1 MPFARRWRKP
11 CLSAHSSRTTAVVR
25 RPTASVC
32 VCVPVQVVQCFQHA
46 AARAALAWLS
56 DSAVLPR
63 QHRLNRSAD
72 IRHVLRRGR
81 RFAISAAVISV
92 NVRADD
98 APSRLAVIT
107 PKVVGNS
114 VVRHRVARVIRHSF
128 QAFLAQH
135 PSNLDVVVRA
145 QAGAHSLSLSECTDL
160 LERAAMKASV

>member
-11 CLSAHSSRTTAVVR
+11 CRSAHSSRTTAVVR

-32 VCVPVQVVQCFQHA
+32 VCVPVQVVPCCQHA

-81 RFAISAAVISV
+81 RFAISTSVISV
-92 NVRADD
+92 LVRSDD
-98 APSRLAVIT
+98 LPSRLAVIT
-107 PKVVGNS
+107 PKIVGNS
-114 VVRHRVARVIRHSF
+114 VARHRVARVVRHSF
-128 QAFLAQH
+128 QMFLVKH
-135 PSNLDVVVRA
+135 PLNIDVVVRA
-145 QAGAHSLSLSECTDL
+145 QSGADQLSVSECSEL
-160 LERAAMKASV
+160 LDRALAKAGV